1 MEIHLTTH
9 EQEWEAFLQ
18 SQPWTPFLQS
28 FPMGEV
34 YRKIGAE
41 PIRLAV
47 VDESGGA
54 GARIVGICQ
63 AIVVSAKRG
72 KHLAVSYGP
81 VLEAGSG
88 KQEAVR
94 MIVEELKKIAK
105 EKGCSFI
112 RMSPFW
118 VRSLL
123 SSSAP
128 NGVRGVERPLH
139 SVSASTSSAST
150 SVEESDLQSL
160 GFRPSPLHLLA
171 EHIWYLNLRGKS
183 EEDIRKGMRST
194 TRNLIGRAE
203 REGVTIELS
212 PDPVRDLPH
221 FLVLHD
227 ETRKRHG
234 FTPYTNDFF
243 RAQVEVFAKKN
254 QCALYLARYNGEVV
268 SSSIHMVYGGETSYH
283 HGASTFKYSKIP
295 ASYLLQ
301 WRAIQDALK
310 RGDRV
315 YNFWGVAPVKMDN
328 GKWIMDNATKKH
340 PFSGVTTFKTG
351 FGGELLE
358 LQHCMDLP
366 LSKKYVLTWGI
377 ETFRKWRRGF

>member
-1 MEIHLTTH
+1 MDISRASLESD
-9 EQEWEAFLQ
+9 WEAFLQ

-34 YRKIGAE
+34 YRRIGEE
-41 PIRLAV
+41 PVRLEV
-47 VDESGGA
+47 RERA

-63 AIVVSAKRG
+63 AIVVPAKRG
-72 KHLAVSYGP
+72 KHLAIMYGP
-81 VLEAGSG
+81 VFRDGLS
-88 KQEAVR
+88 
-94 MIVEELKKIAK
+94 EELRVSSFWLLVDALKQVAR
-105 EKGCSFI
+105 EKNCTFI

-118 VRSLL
+118 QQNSHGETSNQKLITRN
-123 SSSAP
+123 SSKP
-128 NGVRGVERPLH
+128 
-139 SVSASTSSAST
+139 
-150 SVEESDLQSL
+150 

-171 EHIWYLNLRGKS
+171 EHIWFLDLRGKS